1 MHTKFKENR
10 AQKGL
15 RTVTQISSWKS
26 DKYEKCN
33 MADKDGAGISVLG
46 YTNASHPFDEAA
58 SISILLYLFCPF
70 FEANDF
76 FFDEQNIGS
85 GN

>member
-15 RTVTQISSWKS
+15 RTVAQISSWKS

-46 YTNASHPFDEAA
+46 YTNASHPFEGAA

-76 FFDEQNIGS
+76 SFDEQNIGS

>member
-1 MHTKFKENR
+1 
-10 AQKGL
+10 
-15 RTVTQISSWKS
+15 
-26 DKYEKCN
+26 

-46 YTNASHPFDEAA
+46 YTNASHPFEGAA